1 MKNEDKKE
9 NNTKK
14 SGRYTQQELVY
25 IKVNHK
31 NKTDKDIAES
41 LGRPES
47 GIVEQRKKMGLL
59 KDIGRPKN
67 QTPKLS
73 SEEYYSSSD
82 NTDIM
87 RDLTPSQRKEFAIQ
101 LFNNSS
107 DYKRLQKQFDED
119 EIDTYSDLFSDY
131 LSEFQQL
138 LPQEVQQVHI
148 LVTEQLIKDRFLRRI
163 KMHDTMKIRIQELNE
178 RQTEIFMKEDRTSE
192 DNVQIDALRTM
203 IDDIKSNMDV
213 VENLWKELDQ
223 SASRAER
230 AFKALKFTREQRLK
244 NQQEHGKT
252 LVTVA
257 QKLNDAK
264 MREAEGE
271 HIAIINKE
279 MQDFKDNA
287 KSKNYMMGDF

>member
-1 MKNEDKKE
+1 
-9 NNTKK
+9 
-14 SGRYTQQELVY
+14 
-25 IKVNHK
+25 
-31 NKTDKDIAES
+31 
-41 LGRPES
+41 
-47 GIVEQRKKMGLL
+47 MGLL

-73 SEEYYSSSD
+73 SEDYYASPD
-82 NTDIM
+82 NAEIM
-87 RDLTPSQRKEFAIQ
+87 RDLTPKERKEFATQ
-101 LFNNSS
+101 LFKNST
-107 DYKRLQKQFDED
+107 DYKRLLKQFDED
-119 EIDTYSDLFSDY
+119 EMITYSDLFSDY

-138 LPQEVQQVHI
+138 LPQEIQQVHI

-163 KMHDTMKIRIQELNE
+163 KMYDTMKIRIQELNQ
-178 RQTEIFMKEDRTSE
+178 RQTEIFMKPNKTAE
-192 DNVQIDALRTM
+192 DNEQVDQLKTM
-203 IDDIKSNMDV
+203 IDDIKSNMEV
-213 VENLWKELDQ
+213 VENVWGELDK

-264 MREAEGE
+264 MRQAEGE

-279 MQDFKDNA
+279 MEDYKNNA
-287 KSKNYMMGDF
+287 KSKDYMIGDF